1 MLFLLTPFKIVK
13 IDKLLNIS
21 ILPKIFRIDGI
32 VEIAKIVK
40 IDKLRNI
47 SKMPKI
53 VIIDRNVK
61 IAKIVKIGKLLELPK
76 LPKLTKLIKYRVWK
90 PFLE

>member
-1 MLFLLTPFKIVK
+1 MLFLLTP
-13 IDKLLNIS
+13 S
-21 ILPKIFRIDGI
+21 
-32 VEIAKIVK
+32 EIIK

-61 IAKIVKIGKLLELPK
+61 IAKIVKIAKLLELPK
-76 LPKLTKLIKYRVWK
+76 LPKLTKLIKYWVRK
-90 PFLE
+90 PLLE